1 MNSSVPSPAS
11 PRENTVSFYNGKEN
25 VASTVRRRSLAAEV
39 QPTMNLKAAT
49 YGDNLKITVCLISS
63 FTNSC
68 SGNRNWYSA
77 TWGLSIR
84 LPSRSWKYRNASL
97 GVLMDCKKNPKP
109 HHPLALS
116 QLHCSQ
122 TNLSQTMWGTTLAM
136 GAGAH
141 SHYTEPLTL
150 QGDEKHRTTIKH
162 WLRHISQRAIRAFC
176 KQ

>member
-97 GVLMDCKKNPKP
+97 GVLMDCKKTQNHITHLHSLSYTVLKP
-109 HHPLALS
+109 TSPRLCGE
-116 QLHCSQ
+116 QLLLWEQEH
-122 TNLSQTMWGTTLAM
+122 TVTTQ
-136 GAGAH
+136 
-141 SHYTEPLTL
+141 SH
-150 QGDEKHRTTIKH
+150 
-162 WLRHISQRAIRAFC
+162 
-176 KQ
+176 